1 MAWYKFSKK
10 FESLMWCYVEA
21 DSFEKAREQALRCD
35 WEESELNCVGAW
47 VAKAPDEDEGEV
59 PDPDAYDFDDWFSND
74 HRLNDTRSLTPYED
88 DNIDE

>member
-47 VAKAPDEDEGEV
+47 VAKAPDED
-59 PDPDAYDFDDWFSND
+59 AF
-74 HRLNDTRSLTPYED
+74 
-88 DNIDE
+88 